1 MATPVP
7 LDVDRFDAASLRLLL
22 DHAHIAML
30 LLDETMRIVWMNAE
44 AERLVHLP
52 VDARKSSQP
61 GDALGCIHALNHPGG
76 CGFSEACR
84 QCRLRGTLTT
94 VLRGERPE
102 NRAYI
107 DHEVFLEGKR
117 QLMHLSL
124 SASPLVLHGRTL
136 VLLSMADI
144 SEHRRMEASLR
155 RTNEQLEQA
164 IERVNKMASEA
175 EMANIAKSEFLANMS
190 HEIRTPMNGVIGM
203 AGLLLDT
210 TLSAEQRHYSETIR
224 SSAESLL
231 GLINDILDFS
241 KIESGKLDL
250 ESLDFDLTALLDD
263 FSATLAVRAQE
274 KGLEFICA
282 AAPDVPIF
290 LRGDPGRLRQ
300 ILTNL
305 AGNAIKFTSKGE
317 VSVHASVVPV
327 VAAGQGVAAATGKD
341 GVVRL
346 RFAIKDTGIG
356 VPKNKQHLLFQKF
369 SQVDAST
376 TREFGGSGL
385 GLAISRQLSELM
397 GGTIGV
403 ESDPGAGSTF
413 WFTVQM
419 KVQTQVAA
427 VPVAAPLQGVRVLIV
442 DDNRTNRE
450 ILAIRLASWGM
461 RPEEV
466 ADGNAALEMLN
477 RAQDAQDPFRLVLID
492 MQMPGMDGEAL
503 GRTIAADARLAVIRM
518 VMLTSLGFRGD
529 AERLRQIGFSGFLT
543 KPVMYREL
551 QGVLS
556 LALSTTAGGA
566 ASDTIVT
573 RHTVREMSRRFD
585 GLQARVLVADD
596 NIINQQVALG
606 ILHKLGL
613 RADAVADGAEA
624 VQAVETIPYSLVLMD
639 CQMPVMDGYEATRR
653 IRKAEQAKGREAAP
667 LPIIAMTAHAMAGDR
682 EKCIDS
688 GMSDYVSKPVS
699 PAALAAMLC
708 RWLPNVIE
716 RPVAETTSAP
726 EQAVVAP
733 SAKPA
738 IPDWQLQDLLD
749 RLMDDVDLVRTVVDC
764 FLDDMPQQMALLLE
778 QGRLR
783 NRVAVQRVA
792 HTIKGA
798 AANVGGDALRAAAAA
813 LEVAAKDGC
822 TPDVLDTLLERLQE
836 TFEKLQTDMRSAI
849 DEGAL

>member
-1 MATPVP
+1 MSTPAL
-7 LDVDRFDAASLRLLL
+7 LDVNRFDAASLRLLL

-30 LLDETMRIVWMNAE
+30 LLDESMRIVWMNAE

-52 VDARKSSQP
+52 VDARKSCRP
-61 GDALGCIHALNHPGG
+61 GDALGCIHALNHPDG

-84 QCRLRGTLTT
+84 QCRLRNTLTT
-94 VLRGERPE
+94 VLRGERTE

-107 DHEVFLEGKR
+107 DHEVLLEGKR
-117 QLMHLSL
+117 QIMNLSL
-124 SASPLVLHGRTL
+124 SASPLILHGHPL

-155 RTNEQLEQA
+155 QTNEQLELA

-210 TLSAEQRHYSETIR
+210 ALNVEQRHYSETIR

-250 ESLDFDLTALLDD
+250 ESLNFDLTALLDD
-263 FSATLAVRAQE
+263 FSATLAVRAHE

-282 AAPDVPIF
+282 AAPDVPVL

-317 VSVHASVVPV
+317 VAVHVSVDTD
-327 VAAGQGVAAATGKD
+327 AGHGVAGK
-341 GVVRL
+341 GGWVRL
-346 RFAIKDTGIG
+346 RFSIRDTGIG
-356 VPKNKQHLLFQKF
+356 IPQNKQHLLFQKF

-403 ESDPGAGSTF
+403 ESDPGVGSTF

-419 KVQTQVAA
+419 KVQTEAA
-427 VPVAAPLQGVRVLIV
+427 QVPVAASLQGVRVLIV

-450 ILAIRLASWGM
+450 ILVVRLASWGM

-466 ADGNAALEMLN
+466 DGGNAALEALN

-492 MQMPGMDGEAL
+492 MQMPGMDGEGL

-529 AERLRQIGFSGFLT
+529 AERLRQIGFAGFLT

-556 LALSTTAGGA
+556 LALSTTGAGT
-566 ASDTIVT
+566 SRDSMVT
-573 RHTVREMSRRFD
+573 RHTVREMTRRFD
-585 GLQARVLVADD
+585 GVQVRVLVADD

-624 VQAVETIPYSLVLMD
+624 VRAVDTIPYNLVLMD
-639 CQMPVMDGYEATRR
+639 CQMPVMDGYEATRN
-653 IRKAEQAKGREAAP
+653 IRQAEQAKGSEGTP

-682 EKCIDS
+682 EKCIES
-688 GMSDYVSKPVS
+688 GMSDYISKPVS

-708 RWLPNVIE
+708 RWLPNIIE
-716 RPVAETTSAP
+716 RPTS
-726 EQAVVAP
+726 EQAVASSAP
-733 SAKPA
+733 ARVDVPPA
-738 IPDWQLQDLLD
+738 ISAIPTWNLQELLG
-749 RLMDDVDLVRTVVDC
+749 RLMDDIDLVRTVVDC
-764 FLDDMPQQMALLLE
+764 FLADIPQQMGALLE
-778 QGRLR
+778 QGKARHLE
-783 NRVAVQRVA
+783 AVQRLA

-798 AANVGGDALRAAAAA
+798 SANVGGDALRAAAAA

-822 TPDVLDTLLERLQE
+822 GPDALDKLLARMQA
-836 TFEKLQTDMRSAI
+836 TYDKLQDDMRTAI
-849 DEGAL
+849 NEGAL